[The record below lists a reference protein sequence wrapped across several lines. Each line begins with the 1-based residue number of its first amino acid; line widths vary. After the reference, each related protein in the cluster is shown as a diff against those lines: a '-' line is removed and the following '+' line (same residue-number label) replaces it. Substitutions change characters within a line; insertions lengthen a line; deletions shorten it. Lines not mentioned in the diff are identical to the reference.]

1 MTNNLIQVY
10 SDIYIHL
17 WNKIPEIEPSAK
29 YLFLAGNICQL
40 NNNLIF
46 LFFDYCSKKWEKVF
60 YIPGNTEF
68 YSQKKNYQT
77 LDFEYNLKIREKY
90 KNIFYLN
97 DTFISLNDEIDI
109 YGSIFWPI
117 PLYKSTYEAKSYI
130 DEFTQINYFKNGKN
144 IKFDLQFIKELSDNS
159 VLKLKEFLNKSN
171 KKIIILTHFP
181 PFYDDDQ
188 YQLSHIKEPFKLI
201 NTIFSWKKEIIDQIK
216 ITNIVCWICGHT
228 RYSYDI
234 YKFNCNFISNQVGYK
249 KDFGTTNLKKDGLFI
264 I

>member
-171 KKIIILTHFP
+171 KKIIILHLFMMMININ
-181 PFYDDDQ
+181 Y
-188 YQLSHIKEPFKLI
+188 LI
-201 NTIFSWKKEIIDQIK
+201 
-216 ITNIVCWICGHT
+216 
-228 RYSYDI
+228 
-234 YKFNCNFISNQVGYK
+234 
-249 KDFGTTNLKKDGLFI
+249 LKNHLN
-264 I
+264 